1 MNTFDFHRSFFTFR
15 IDTLVKQPLTV
26 THKPPFSLNNAR
38 IPIECRCVVTEKATA
53 QSQAFVLGASC
64 KTERVGVEGDI
75 WLEPNADFCPIFSD
89 DRYLSLKTYSQVGT
103 TMELFPPGSG
113 SQSDRQ
119 TGLIDETYDSVKI
132 DMTECEGT
140 PLDSAQEIVEAVL
153 ANQNLVARTELENDR
168 YHALIEHPV
177 KTINANER
185 DWIYQTDTGPVLF
198 PDLSVEPDAMLTSL
212 ELAYSAFNCPDWIE
226 FIVRRVT
233 PTTSD
238 VSVYHYSDAVR
249 CDSRNQMLRIG

>member
-38 IPIECRCVVTEKATA
+38 IPIECRCVVTEKATD

-75 WLEPNADFCPIFSD
+75 WLDPNADFCPIFSD

-140 PLDSAQEIVEAVL
+140 PLDSTQEIVEAVL
-153 ANQNLVARTELENDR
+153 ANQNLVARTELENAR
-168 YHALIEHPV
+168 YHALIAHPV

-249 CDSRNQMLRIG
+249 CDSRNQVLRID

>member
-38 IPIECRCVVTEKATA
+38 IPIECRCVVTEKATD

-140 PLDSAQEIVEAVL
+140 PLDSAQQIVEAVL

>member
-38 IPIECRCVVTEKATA
+38 IPIECRCVVTEKATD
-53 QSQAFVLGASC
+53 QSQSFVLGASC
-64 KTERVGVEGDI
+64 KTERVGVEEDI

>member
-1 MNTFDFHRSFFTFR
+1 MNTFDFNRSFFTFR

-38 IPIECRCVVTEKATA
+38 IPIECRCVVTEKATDQA
-53 QSQAFVLGASC
+53 QSFVLGASC
-64 KTERVGVEGDI
+64 KTERVGVESDI

-103 TMELFPPGSG
+103 TMDLFPPGSG

-119 TGLIDETYDSVKI
+119 TGLIDDTYDSVKI
-132 DMTECEGT
+132 DMTECDGT

-198 PDLSVEPDAMLTSL
+198 PDLSVEPDEMLTSL

-249 CDSRNQMLRIG
+249 CDSRNQMLRID

>member
-38 IPIECRCVVTEKATA
+38 IPIECRCVVTEKATD

-103 TMELFPPGSG
+103 TMDLFPPGSG

-119 TGLIDETYDSVKI
+119 TGLIDDTYDSVKI

-249 CDSRNQMLRIG
+249 CDSRNQMLRID

>member
-38 IPIECRCVVTEKATA
+38 IPIECRCVVTEKATD

-198 PDLSVEPDAMLTSL
+198 TDLSVEPDAMLTSL

>member
-1 MNTFDFHRSFFTFR
+1 MNTFDFNRSFFTFR

-26 THKPPFSLNNAR
+26 THKPPFNLNNAR
-38 IPIECRCVVTEKATA
+38 IPIECRCVVTEKATDQA
-53 QSQAFVLGASC
+53 QSFVLGASC
-64 KTERVGVEGDI
+64 KTERVGVESDI

-103 TMELFPPGSG
+103 TMDLFPPGSG

-119 TGLIDETYDSVKI
+119 TGLIDDTYDSVKI

-198 PDLSVEPDAMLTSL
+198 PDLSVEPGEMLTSL

-249 CDSRNQMLRIG
+249 CDSRNQMLRID

>member
-38 IPIECRCVVTEKATA
+38 IPIECRCVVTEKATD

-168 YHALIEHPV
+168 YRALIEHPV

-249 CDSRNQMLRIG
+249 CDSRNQVLRIG

>member
-38 IPIECRCVVTEKATA
+38 IPIECRCVVTEKATD

-177 KTINANER
+177 KTITANER

>member
-1 MNTFDFHRSFFTFR
+1 MNTFDFNRSFFTFR

-38 IPIECRCVVTEKATA
+38 IPIECRCVVTEKATDQA
-53 QSQAFVLGASC
+53 QSFVLGASC
-64 KTERVGVEGDI
+64 KTERVGVESGI

-103 TMELFPPGSG
+103 TMDLFPPGSG

-119 TGLIDETYDSVKI
+119 TGLIDDTYDSVKI

-198 PDLSVEPDAMLTSL
+198 PDLSVEPGEMLTSL

-249 CDSRNQMLRIG
+249 CDSRNQMLRID

>member
-1 MNTFDFHRSFFTFR
+1 MNTFDFNRSFFRFR

-38 IPIECRCVVTEKATA
+38 IPIECRCVVTEKATGET
-53 QSQAFVLGASC
+53 QAFVLGASC
-64 KTERVGVEGDI
+64 KTERVGVESDI

-119 TGLIDETYDSVKI
+119 SGLIDDTYDSVKI
-132 DMTECEGT
+132 DLAECEGEL
-140 PLDSAQEIVEAVL
+140 LDSAQAIVEAVL

-168 YHALIEHPV
+168 YLALIEHPV

-198 PDLSVEPDAMLTSL
+198 PDLSVEPDSIMTSL

-238 VSVYHYSDAVR
+238 INVYHYSDAVR

>member
-38 IPIECRCVVTEKATA
+38 IPIECRCVVTEKATD
-53 QSQAFVLGASC
+53 QSQSFVLGASC
-64 KTERVGVEGDI
+64 KTARVGVEGDI

>member
-1 MNTFDFHRSFFTFR
+1 MNTFDFNRSFFTFR

-26 THKPPFSLNNAR
+26 THKPPFNLNNAR
-38 IPIECRCVVTEKATA
+38 IPIECRCVVTEKATDQA
-53 QSQAFVLGASC
+53 QAFVLGASC

-103 TMELFPPGSG
+103 TMDLFPPGSG

-119 TGLIDETYDSVKI
+119 TGLIDDTYDSVKI

-198 PDLSVEPDAMLTSL
+198 PDLSVEPGEMLTSL

-226 FIVRRVT
+226 FIVRRST
-233 PTTSD
+233 PTTGD
-238 VSVYHYSDAVR
+238 VNVYHYSDSIR
-249 CDSRNQMLRIG
+249 CDSRNQMLRID

>member
-1 MNTFDFHRSFFTFR
+1 MNTFDFNRSFFTFR

-26 THKPPFSLNNAR
+26 THKPPFNLNNAR
-38 IPIECRCVVTEKATA
+38 IPIECRCVVTEKATGE
-53 QSQAFVLGASC
+53 SQAFVLGASC
-64 KTERVGVEGDI
+64 KTERVGVESDI

-103 TMELFPPGSG
+103 TMDLFPPGSG

-119 TGLIDETYDSVKI
+119 TGLIDDTYDSVKI

-198 PDLSVEPDAMLTSL
+198 PDLSVEPGEMLTSL

-249 CDSRNQMLRIG
+249 CDSRNQMLRID

>member
-38 IPIECRCVVTEKATA
+38 IPIECRCVVTEKGTD
-53 QSQAFVLGASC
+53 QSQSFVLGASC

>member
-1 MNTFDFHRSFFTFR
+1 MNTFDFNRSFFTFR

-26 THKPPFSLNNAR
+26 THKPPFNLNNAR
-38 IPIECRCVVTEKATA
+38 IPIECRCVVTEKATDQA
-53 QSQAFVLGASC
+53 QAFVLGASC
-64 KTERVGVEGDI
+64 KTERVGVAGDI

-103 TMELFPPGSG
+103 TMDLFPPGSG

-119 TGLIDETYDSVKI
+119 TGLIDDTYDSVKI

-249 CDSRNQMLRIG
+249 CDSRNQMLRID

>member
-38 IPIECRCVVTEKATA
+38 IPIECRCVVPEKATD
-53 QSQAFVLGASC
+53 QSQSFVLGASC

-249 CDSRNQMLRIG
+249 CDSRNQMLRID

>member
-38 IPIECRCVVTEKATA
+38 IPIECRCVVTEKATD

-168 YHALIEHPV
+168 YRALIEHPV

>member
-38 IPIECRCVVTEKATA
+38 IPIECRCVVTEKATD

-153 ANQNLVARTELENDR
+153 ANQHLVARTELENDR

>member
-38 IPIECRCVVTEKATA
+38 IPIECRCVVTEKATD

-249 CDSRNQMLRIG
+249 CDSRNQILRIG

>member
-1 MNTFDFHRSFFTFR
+1 MNTFDFNRSFFTFR
-15 IDTLVKQPLTV
+15 IDTLVKQPQTV

-38 IPIECRCVVTEKATA
+38 IPIECRCVVTEKATGEA
-53 QSQAFVLGASC
+53 QAFVLGASC

-119 TGLIDETYDSVKI
+119 SGLIDDTYDSVKI
-132 DMTECEGT
+132 DLAECEGEL
-140 PLDSAQEIVEAVL
+140 LDSAQAIVEAVL

-168 YHALIEHPV
+168 YLALIEHPV

-198 PDLSVEPDAMLTSL
+198 PDLSVEPDSILTSL

-238 VSVYHYSDAVR
+238 INVYHYSDAVR

>member
-1 MNTFDFHRSFFTFR
+1 MNTFDFNRSFFTFR
-15 IDTLVKQPLTV
+15 IDTLVKPPLTV

-38 IPIECRCVVTEKATA
+38 IPIECRCVVTEKATDRA
-53 QSQAFVLGASC
+53 QAFVLGASC

-103 TMELFPPGSG
+103 TMDLFPPGSG

-119 TGLIDETYDSVKI
+119 TGLIDDTYDSVKI
-132 DMTECEGT
+132 DLAECEGT
-140 PLDSAQEIVEAVL
+140 PLDSAREIVEAVL

-198 PDLSVEPDAMLTSL
+198 PDLSVEPDSILTSL

>member
-1 MNTFDFHRSFFTFR
+1 MNTFDFNRSFFTFR
-15 IDTLVKQPLTV
+15 IDTLVKPPLTV

-38 IPIECRCVVTEKATA
+38 IPIECRCVVTEKATD
-53 QSQAFVLGASC
+53 QSESFVLGASC

-89 DRYLSLKTYSQVGT
+89 DRYLSLKTYAQVGT
-103 TMELFPPGSG
+103 EMELYPPGSG

-119 TGLIDETYDSVKI
+119 GGLIDDTYDSVKI
-132 DMTECEGT
+132 DLAECEGEV
-140 PLDSAQEIVEAVL
+140 LESAQAIVEAVL

-198 PDLSVEPDAMLTSL
+198 PDLTVEPDSIMNSL

-249 CDSRNQMLRIG
+249 CDSRNQMLRID

>member
-38 IPIECRCVVTEKATA
+38 IPIECRCVVTEKATD
-53 QSQAFVLGASC
+53 QSQSFVLGASC
-64 KTERVGVEGDI
+64 KTERVGVEEDI

-119 TGLIDETYDSVKI
+119 SGLIDDTYDSVKI

>member
-38 IPIECRCVVTEKATA
+38 IPIECRCVVTEKATD

-226 FIVRRVT
+226 FIVRRST
-233 PTTSD
+233 PTTGD
-238 VSVYHYSDAVR
+238 VNVYHYSDSIR
-249 CDSRNQMLRIG
+249 CDSRNQMLRID

>member
-1 MNTFDFHRSFFTFR
+1 MNTFDFNRSFFTFR
-15 IDTLVKQPLTV
+15 IDTLVKPPLTV

-38 IPIECRCVVTEKATA
+38 IPIECRCVVTEKATD

-119 TGLIDETYDSVKI
+119 SGLIDDTYDSVKI

>member
-38 IPIECRCVVTEKATA
+38 IPIECRCVVTEKATD
-53 QSQAFVLGASC
+53 QSQSFVLGASC
-64 KTERVGVEGDI
+64 KTERVGVEEDI

-119 TGLIDETYDSVKI
+119 SGLIDDTYDSVKI

-198 PDLSVEPDAMLTSL
+198 PDLSVEPGEMLTSL

-249 CDSRNQMLRIG
+249 CDSRNQMLRID

>member
-26 THKPPFSLNNAR
+26 THKPPFNLNNAR
-38 IPIECRCVVTEKATA
+38 IPIECRCVVTEKATD
-53 QSQAFVLGASC
+53 QSQSFVLGASC

-119 TGLIDETYDSVKI
+119 SGLIDDTYDSVKI

>member
-38 IPIECRCVVTEKATA
+38 IPIECRCVVTEKATD

-75 WLEPNADFCPIFSD
+75 WLDPNADFCPIFSD

-249 CDSRNQMLRIG
+249 CDSRNQVLRID

>member
-1 MNTFDFHRSFFTFR
+1 
-15 IDTLVKQPLTV
+15 
-26 THKPPFSLNNAR
+26 
-38 IPIECRCVVTEKATA
+38 
-53 QSQAFVLGASC
+53 
-64 KTERVGVEGDI
+64 
-75 WLEPNADFCPIFSD
+75 
-89 DRYLSLKTYSQVGT
+89 
-103 TMELFPPGSG
+103 MELFPPGSG

-212 ELAYSAFNCPDWIE
+212 ELAYSAFNCPAWIE

>member
-1 MNTFDFHRSFFTFR
+1 MNTFDFNRSFFTFR

-38 IPIECRCVVTEKATA
+38 IPIECRCVVTEKATDQA
-53 QSQAFVLGASC
+53 QSFVLGASC
-64 KTERVGVEGDI
+64 KTERVGVESDI

-103 TMELFPPGSG
+103 TMDLFPPGSG

-119 TGLIDETYDSVKI
+119 TGLIDDTYDRVKI

-198 PDLSVEPDAMLTSL
+198 PDLSVEPGEMLTSL

-249 CDSRNQMLRIG
+249 CDSRNQVLRID

>member
-1 MNTFDFHRSFFTFR
+1 MNTFDFNRSFFTFR

-38 IPIECRCVVTEKATA
+38 IPIECRCVVTEKATDQA
-53 QSQAFVLGASC
+53 QSFVLGASC
-64 KTERVGVEGDI
+64 KTERVGVESDI

-103 TMELFPPGSG
+103 TMDLFPPGSG

-119 TGLIDETYDSVKI
+119 TGLIDDTYDSVKI
-132 DMTECEGT
+132 DMTECDGT

-198 PDLSVEPDAMLTSL
+198 PDLSVEPGEMLTSL

-249 CDSRNQMLRIG
+249 CDSRNQMLRIA

>member
-38 IPIECRCVVTEKATA
+38 IPIECRCVVTEKATD

-64 KTERVGVEGDI
+64 KTERVGVEGNI